1 MSGED
6 LRKNFILTTAANF
19 FSRDP
24 REFFKLSDDRH
35 LSKFLDDLNLLMLVI
50 NAQNNITLTTK
61 VNFYHIISFFK
72 LIKLKT
78 NKF

>member
-6 LRKNFILTTAANF
+6 SRKIYILTTAANF

-24 REFFKLSDDRH
+24 REFSKLSDDRH

-50 NAQNNITLTTK
+50 NAQNSITITTK
-61 VNFYHIISFFK
+61 VNISNVSIEFFLFFSSIYK
-72 LIKLKT
+72 
-78 NKF
+78 